1 MEQSR
6 LVRALGILGATS
18 VGLLLVRCLA
28 YGRMEFGYM
37 VWNLLL
43 ATMPLLFVWLLLER
57 LKTNRWSSDWIC
69 IVLSLLWLGFLPN
82 SFYIVTDLIHLA
94 EVTNQTL
101 LYDSVMMFVFSI
113 TGFTLGYAAV
123 IPMHQQLRRRLKPL
137 QANSVIGVV
146 FLLCSFAIFLGRYMR
161 WNTWDIL
168 ANPAGLIFDVSDSF
182 VNPRAG
188 GQVWSTTL
196 LFFCVIT
203 ALYMAILQFLP
214 TSGKKLFKRVK

>member
-1 MEQSR
+1 MERSR
-6 LVRALGILGATS
+6 LVNALGILGATS
-18 VGLLLVRCLA
+18 IGLLVVRWLSV
-28 YGRMEFGYM
+28 GNMEFGYM
-37 VWNLLL
+37 AWNLLL
-43 ATMPLLFVWLLLER
+43 AVLPLLFVWILVER
-57 LKTNRWSSDWIC
+57 LKNVAWSTDWIS
-69 IVLSLLWLGFLPN
+69 IVLCVLWLGFLPN

-123 IPMHQQLRRRLKPL
+123 IPMHQQLRRRLKPF
-137 QANSVIGVV
+137 QADSIIGFV
-146 FLLCSFAIFLGRYMR
+146 FLLCSYAIFLGRYMR
-161 WNTWDIL
+161 WNTWDVL